1 MPGRRGVV
9 GAFLDGGLLLLLSE
23 DIRRTGLPACA
34 CVAPDLLGLSGSP
47 LPLEL
52 VRSSTTPTLTRN
64 PHHITH
70 DLRRP
75 LAMPNMSLFT
85 QQPRWLLLS
94 VFLVLWSWSSGF
106 RRDGNRAKALGLG
119 VEARSPPFEGTWQEK
134 RQVGLPVCAQRCAL
148 EATQDIGCG
157 TGLNFACACHQ
168 PNFMADAVNCMTG
181 SCSTNDK
188 ATGQS
193 FLMLA
198 CKQVGTSVSLP
209 TSFSVSSTS
218 ITSGIPPVCTT
229 GSPTSAASG
238 TTTVSVT
245 VTITAGP
252 SGAPSSSSSSSAVSP
267 SSSVS
272 VSVPVVTVTATATAT
287 ASSTTTAP
295 TTSRSATTVVATSTL
310 GGAPSGSG
318 ASGGGN
324 GAVGLLEGV
333 PVLAV
338 GAALAAVFAGMAVV
352 L

>member
-1 MPGRRGVV
+1 
-9 GAFLDGGLLLLLSE
+9 
-23 DIRRTGLPACA
+23 
-34 CVAPDLLGLSGSP
+34 
-47 LPLEL
+47 
-52 VRSSTTPTLTRN
+52 
-64 PHHITH
+64 
-70 DLRRP
+70 
-75 LAMPNMSLFT
+75 MPNMSVFT

-119 VEARSPPFEGTWQEK
+119 VEARLPPFEGTWQER
-134 RQVGLPVCAQRCAL
+134 RQVGLPVCAQRCAV

-168 PNFMADAVNCMTG
+168 PNFMADAVNCMTD

-198 CKQVGTSVSLP
+198 CRQVGTSVSLP
-209 TSFSVSSTS
+209 TSFPVSSTS

-229 GSPTSAASG
+229 GSPTSAAPG

-245 VTITAGP
+245 VTVTAGS
-252 SGAPSSSSSSSAVSP
+252 SGASSAAPSSSSSSAVSP
-267 SSSVS
+267 SSPTSAS
-272 VSVPVVTVTATATAT
+272 VSVPVVTVTATATL
-287 ASSTTTAP
+287 SSTTTAP

-338 GAALAAVFAGMAVV
+338 GAAVAAVFAGIAV
-352 L
+352 LL